1 MVGTVKD
8 VSSINIK
15 SNEEQELISIFRIAE
30 LNKN

>member
-15 SNEEQELISIFRIAE
+15 SNEEEDLISIFRIAE